1 MSNAPHIIA
10 AIAGLAV
17 LFIGAGAVLALGS
30 AALIVAREDRNRIAA
45 TVWAFMAVG
54 AACLTAAILT
64 PIALFILS

>member
-10 AIAGLAV
+10 VIASVAV
-17 LFIGAGAVLALGS
+17 LFIGAGAVLALGN
-30 AALIVAREDRNRIAA
+30 AALIIAREDGDRIAA
-45 TVWAFMAVG
+45 TVWALMAVG

>member
-10 AIAGLAV
+10 AIAGLAA
-17 LFIGAGAVLALGS
+17 LFIGAGAVLAIGS

-45 TVWAFMAVG
+45 TVLAFMAVG
-54 AACLTAAILT
+54 VACLTAAILT